1 MSKPPNPPKPAVAST
16 GPGTRTL
23 LARFLPL
30 WGWARKEEAVMAGNA
45 LKLAAA
51 AIAAVGFVR
60 AAQAHNDFTDRAE
73 YYAATPQAPAYYEPQ
88 YYYAYPSYVE
98 PYYSGRSIYVAPR
111 RRWRER

>member
-1 MSKPPNPPKPAVAST
+1 MGRN
-16 GPGTRTL
+16 
-23 LARFLPL
+23 
-30 WGWARKEEAVMAGNA
+30 

-51 AIAAVGFVR
+51 AVAAFGVAGAG

-111 RRWRER
+111 RRWRDR